1 MKKAVHIL
9 INVMLALIVGLAL
22 AVTFNE
28 PLAAPIGGGLLF
40 ATSFIKMPQ
49 GITMFALANYDKTC
63 TRNIAGNS
71 LLYINEA
78 ANIST
83 VTVVSGEVTAL
94 TTGSNFLTIDSD
106 IDTLVRSQEGT
117 GKKGNMTYL
126 HKIEAVFSYLTAA
139 LNTFRDA
146 LVTASSCG
154 IIALVKDSNGVWWLV
169 GWNEVDEGNRGLE
182 LISDAD
188 TSGKESSEDG
198 GGEAVISLQRASGY
212 LDLPVKS
219 TSTVAITGITV

>member
-1 MKKAVHIL
+1 MKKFMFILTNIILAFAV
-9 INVMLALIVGLAL
+9 GTAL
-22 AVTFNE
+22 AVLFNE
-28 PLAAPIGGGLLF
+28 PLALPIGGGLLF
-40 ATSFIKMPQ
+40 ASTFIPMPQ
-49 GITMFALANYDKTC
+49 GIAMFALANYTKTC

-71 LLYINEA
+71 TLYVNEA

-83 VTVVSGEVTAL
+83 VTVVAGEVTAL
-94 TTGSNFLTIDSD
+94 TTSSDFLTVDVD

-126 HKIEAVFSYLTAA
+126 HKIEAVFSYLSAT

-154 IIALVKDSNGVWWLV
+154 IIVLTKDSNGVWWLT
-169 GWNEVDEGNRGLE
+169 GWNEIDEGSRGLE
-182 LISDAD
+182 LITDND

-198 GGEAVISLQRASGY
+198 AGEAMISLQRPSGY

-219 TSTVAITGITV
+219 TSTVAVTGITI